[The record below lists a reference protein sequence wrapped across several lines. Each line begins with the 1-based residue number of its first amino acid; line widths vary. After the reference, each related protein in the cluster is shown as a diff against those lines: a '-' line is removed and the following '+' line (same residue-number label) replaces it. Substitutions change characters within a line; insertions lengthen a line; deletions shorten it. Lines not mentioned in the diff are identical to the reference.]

1 MNLESFFFKAIT
13 WTCQIKPS
21 TLNCIHSRNL
31 IKHIQPTGY
40 STSAFIFHHSRFR
53 VEYPRFYSATNYQW
67 KRMRNYIEE
76 YKRRLETIIRSN
88 QNDASETL
96 RQSNENETLTLII
109 CVEEDGRLNS
119 RSSSWRFIFYGARLS
134 TG

>member
-1 MNLESFFFKAIT
+1 
-13 WTCQIKPS
+13 
-21 TLNCIHSRNL
+21 
-31 IKHIQPTGY
+31 
-40 STSAFIFHHSRFR
+40 
-53 VEYPRFYSATNYQW
+53 
-67 KRMRNYIEE
+67 MRNYIEE